1 MNWLYLSSIITIPM
15 KKILLLLLVAC
26 SSLGYSQ
33 RGFWSVT
40 NEQKLSSLEKL
51 ERSSMPSQYHLFQ
64 LNIDGLKQ
72 SLLQAPDINSGT
84 DSNVIIAFPNADG
97 KMEQFKVFESSVLEK
112 ELQERHPE
120 LRSFVAKGIDNP
132 ALTMHLSSTLFGIH
146 GMIRGN
152 GETYYIDPY
161 TDNLQNYIVY
171 KKSSLIRPKN
181 KTPFMCDTDQSEA
194 HQRSSEFPNQTFA
207 NDGVLRTYRMAM
219 TCTIEYSA
227 FHVNRAGVSGGTL
240 AQKKSAVLNA
250 MGVTVT
256 RLNSVYEIDAAVRMV
271 LIANNENII
280 FIDSD
285 SFDNNNP
292 SNFLS
297 QIQAVVD
304 GIIGAGNYDIGH
316 GNCTSDS
323 GVAILGSVCSSSK
336 ARGITGQTSPVGD
349 PFDIDYVAHEVGH
362 QFGATHTF
370 NNSCGGN
377 RSGTT
382 AVEPGSGSTVM
393 AYTGICPP
401 NVQSNSDAYFHA
413 VSLAQMFTFVQGSG
427 SCGAITATGN
437 TAPVITPLTN
447 YTIPKGTAFILKGN
461 GTDANG
467 DALTYTWEQTN
478 PGTNSNTATATTTAS
493 IPNFRSVAPSAS
505 PNRYMPDLSSVLAGN
520 LSPTW
525 EVIPNVAR
533 TMNFALTARDNRANG
548 GQTARQNMTVT
559 FNAATGPF
567 KVTSQAAEAISYA
580 QNSTQTVTWDVAGT
594 NAAPISTANVNI
606 WLSTDGGL
614 TFSTPLAMNTPN
626 DGTESVTIPN
636 IAAPFCRIM
645 IEAVNNIYYAVNAN
659 NFSIGYTVTTTC
671 QTYTSN
677 TAVPIPDGTA
687 AGPGAVVGST
697 INVPATGN
705 ISDINVNV
713 NVTHSWYSDLTIAFN
728 HPDNT
733 QVGLMSG
740 SCNGATSG
748 FNVTFDD
755 AGSGIVCAANLTG
768 TFAPLTSLS
777 ALNGKPATG
786 NYVLLIR
793 DNAAQDTG
801 TLNSWSIEVCT
812 QTVTL
817 STDNFGL
824 TDFKIYPNPNNG
836 NFNVQFASNSGNDV
850 QVSVHDMGGRQI
862 FNKTYQSASL
872 FDQNLNLSTVQT
884 GMYMVTVQDGERKEV
899 KKIIVN

>member
-1 MNWLYLSSIITIPM
+1 M
-15 KKILLLLLVAC
+15 LVAF
-26 SSLGYSQ
+26 STMGYSQ

-40 NEQKLSSLEKL
+40 NDEKLSSLEKL
-51 ERSSMPSQYHLFQ
+51 ERGSIPKQYQLFHL
-64 LNIDGLKQ
+64 NVDGLKQ
-72 SLLQAPDINSGT
+72 ALLQAPEINSGIP
-84 DSNVIIAFPNADG
+84 SNVVISFPNPDG
-97 KMEQFKVFESSVLEK
+97 KMEQFRVFESSVLEK
-112 ELQERHPE
+112 ELQDRHPE

-132 ALTMHLSSTLFGIH
+132 ALTMHLSSTLFGVH
-146 GMIRGN
+146 GMVRGN

-171 KKSSLIRPKN
+171 KKSSLTRPEN
-181 KTPFMCDTDQSEA
+181 KTPFTCETDQSEA
-194 HQRSSEFPNQTFA
+194 HEHTSDFAYQSFA

-227 FHVNRAGVSGGTL
+227 FHVNRAGLSGGTL
-240 AQKKSAVLNA
+240 EQKKTAVLNA

-271 LIANNENII
+271 LVANNEDII

-285 SFDNNNP
+285 SFNNNSP
-292 SNFLS
+292 GTFLN

-304 GIIGAGNYDIGH
+304 AIIGVGNYDIGH

-323 GVAILGSVCSSSK
+323 GVARLASVCSADK
-336 ARGITGQTSPVGD
+336 ARGITGQPNPVGD

-370 NNSCGGN
+370 NNACGGN
-377 RSGTT
+377 RTGST

-413 VSLAQMFTFVQGSG
+413 VSLAQMFSFVQTG
-427 SCGAITATGN
+427 GACATITTTGN
-437 TAPVITPLTN
+437 IPPVIAPLSN

-478 PGTNSNTATATTTAS
+478 PGASTSTATAATTAS
-493 IPNFRSVAPSAS
+493 VPNFRSVAPSAS
-505 PNRYMPDLSSVLAGN
+505 PNRYMPALSSVLAGN
-520 LSPTW
+520 LAPTW

-559 FNAATGPF
+559 FDGSTGPF
-567 KVTSQAAEAISYA
+567 RVTSQGVSG
-580 QNSTQTVTWDVAGT
+580 QNFAPNSSQTVTWDVAGT
-594 NAAPISTANVNI
+594 TASPISTANVNI
-606 WLSTDGGL
+606 WLSTDGGQ
-614 TFSTPLAMNTPN
+614 TFTTPLALNTPN
-626 DGTESVTIPN
+626 DGSEDITIPN
-636 IAAPFCRIM
+636 QAILFGRIM
-645 IEAVNNIYYAVNAN
+645 VEAVNNIYYAVNAN
-659 NFSIGYTVTTTC
+659 SFSVGTVTTTC
-671 QTYTSN
+671 QTYTN
-677 TAVPIPDGTA
+677 ATPITIPDG
-687 AGPGAVVGST
+687 AGENVGGPIVTSQ
-697 INVPATGN
+697 INVPASGG
-705 ISDINVNV
+705 ISDINVRING
-713 NVTHSWYSDLTIAFN
+713 THTYMWDLVSVLV
-728 HPDNT
+728 HPDGS
-733 QVGLMSG
+733 QVLLHNRN
-740 SCNGATSG
+740 CNIVTTG
-748 FNVTFDD
+748 FDITFDD
-755 AGSGIVCAANLTG
+755 AGPAIVCSPNIVG
-768 TFAPLTSLS
+768 TYAPATPLS
-777 ALNGKPATG
+777 ALNTKTAAG
-786 NYVLLIR
+786 NYTLLIQ
-793 DNAAQDTG
+793 DNYTGDTG
-801 TLNSWSIEVCT
+801 VINSWSVEVCT
-812 QTVTL
+812 QTATL

-836 NFNVQFASNSGNDV
+836 NFNVQFASNSGNEV